1 MKENSKSII
10 FIAVAAACVALA
22 LSSIPQKIDP
32 ASKGNRMGQA
42 LFDTFDPRQA
52 TGIEI
57 VEIDEEN
64 LEAKSLEVAQTEK
77 GWWIRR
83 PQKADYPANADNQ
96 VKDVSTIL
104 LDLRILDT
112 ASEGAGEHAKYGVL
126 DPSSANPGDRGVG
139 KSIAL
144 KNRSGSNLAQLI
156 IGNEVEGLSGTRYV
170 RIPEESTVFTAEMRN
185 ANNVSTKFVDWVEK
199 DFLDLD
205 KWNIKRVTLDNYEV
219 NLAKGQLNRK
229 DKPYVFDYENS
240 EWKLSGSALA
250 ENEELDKEKLD
261 ALKDAFDDLEII
273 DVESKPEIL
282 VSNLKQ
288 GNEFFN
294 NLKDKK
300 NQAVVQSLQQK
311 GFYTVAVQNPQGQQ
325 VPKIVSNK
333 GEILVGMK
341 DGVEYVLRFGD
352 IYRGPE
358 EDENATGDSRYI
370 YAFARVNPSLLDPLV
385 LDQVPSPL
393 SSSQPSSKNDQN
405 SSVEKGAKGDKGDKG
420 KESKAPNIAPPG
432 PPPNFVP
439 SSKPPAKT
447 PPPPPAVLKN
457 KPVIPTKLDQNK
469 TAESDEF
476 TKMKAERDAEIARIK
491 ASNANKQKEF
501 NDKIA
506 EAQNRVN
513 ELNENLAGWYYVIS
527 NEVFEKIRLERT
539 DFVKTKESEEMPD
552 EVKASHILIS
562 YKGADRADAKI
573 TRTKEEAKKEAERIR
588 GLIINDN
595 KDFGDM
601 ARQNSDGPSKTKGG
615 DLGKFKF
622 EVMAKEFS
630 EAAFALDVGSVSE
643 VVETGFGF
651 HVIKRTE

>member
-1 MKENSKSII
+1 M
-10 FIAVAAACVALA
+10 
-22 LSSIPQKIDP
+22 
-32 ASKGNRMGQA
+32 
-42 LFDTFDPRQA
+42 
-52 TGIEI
+52 
-57 VEIDEEN
+57 
-64 LEAKSLEVAQTEK
+64 
-77 GWWIRR
+77 
-83 PQKADYPANADNQ
+83 
-96 VKDVSTIL
+96 
-104 LDLRILDT
+104 
-112 ASEGAGEHAKYGVL
+112 
-126 DPSSANPGDRGVG
+126 
-139 KSIAL
+139 
-144 KNRSGSNLAQLI
+144 
-156 IGNEVEGLSGTRYV
+156 EGLSGTRYV
-170 RIPEESTVFTAEMRN
+170 RIPEQSTVFTAEMRN

-229 DKPYVFDYENS
+229 DKPYVLDYENS
-240 EWKLSGSALA
+240 EWKLSGSTLSDK
-250 ENEELDKEKLD
+250 EELDKEKLD
-261 ALKDAFDDLEII
+261 SLKDAFDDLEII

-370 YAFARVNPSLLDPLV
+370 YAFARVNPSLLDSLS
-385 LDQVPSPL
+385 LDPVPSPL
-393 SSSQPSSKNDQN
+393 SAPQPSSKNDQN
-405 SSVEKGAKGDKGDKG
+405 SSAEKGAKGDKGDEG
-420 KESKAPNIAPPG
+420 KESKTPNIAPPG

-439 SSKPPAKT
+439 SSRPPAKT
-447 PPPPPAVLKN
+447 PPPPPSVLKN
-457 KPVIPTKLDQNK
+457 KPAIPAKLDQNK
-469 TAESDEF
+469 SAEPDDF
-476 TKMKAERDAEIARIK
+476 TKKKAERDAEIARIN
-491 ASNANKQKEF
+491 ASNANKQREF
-501 NDKIA
+501 NDKVA
-506 EAQNRVN
+506 KAQKRVN
-513 ELNENLAGWYYVIS
+513 ELNENLADWYYVIS

-539 DFVKTKESEEMPD
+539 DFVKAKESEEMPD

-562 YKGADRADAKI
+562 FKGADRADAKI
-573 TRTKEEAKKEAERIR
+573 TRTKEEAQKEAERIR

-601 ARQNSDGPSKTKGG
+601 AHKNSDGPSKTKGG

-651 HVIKRTE
+651 HIIKRTE